1 MYYARRTV
9 QEDMATEKETSEF
22 IDKYFSYKFAKYL
35 NGSEEPTPEK
45 IQIIGHAQDL
55 GRDLQTK
62 GVDWHQHYRLN
73 GKNGIFY
80 YDNKAQTN
88 HINASL
94 PSFCTEIIGN
104 SELDG
109 DARWGWGVKPGLLTT
124 HYLLCYI
131 NGAKEDGSTPTP
143 YNLKCQDI
151 KQMYII
157 VIRKER
163 LWDYFESVGYPK
175 EIIMDIAD
183 GINSEYKKR
192 GPIPRETIGV
202 IDKYDRLMRKYGFWM
217 TKSKASQFK
226 ESAVNLVTSIRKLE
240 DLSDSQFIVTREE
253 IRLVER
259 HPHEFFPRIHQ

>member
-9 QEDMATEKETSEF
+9 QEDMATERETSEF

-109 DARWGWGVKPGLLTT
+109 DARWGWGVKPY
-124 HYLLCYI
+124 YL
-131 NGAKEDGSTPTP
+131 
-143 YNLKCQDI
+143 QR
-151 KQMYII
+151 II
-157 VIRKER
+157 C
-163 LWDYFESVGYPK
+163 
-175 EIIMDIAD
+175 
-183 GINSEYKKR
+183 
-192 GPIPRETIGV
+192 
-202 IDKYDRLMRKYGFWM
+202 
-217 TKSKASQFK
+217 
-226 ESAVNLVTSIRKLE
+226 SAI
-240 DLSDSQFIVTREE
+240 
-253 IRLVER
+253 
-259 HPHEFFPRIHQ
+259 